1 MQEDRRVS
9 VIVLYTHP
17 LFGEGIAQMLASE
30 PDVDVTPLAASD
42 PQQAERLLTLAPDVV
57 IFERGDPDMATDVLR
72 YAPSA
77 LVIDVSLSPGP
88 TFTYQ
93 RHEVQAQ
100 PDVILDAVRGV
111 RMPAPVQAAAPSGAP
126 SERARGAAPAGR

>member
-1 MQEDRRVS
+1 
-9 VIVLYTHP
+9 
-17 LFGEGIAQMLASE
+17 MLTGE
-30 PDVDVTPLAASD
+30 PDVEVTPLAASD
-42 PQQAERLLTLAPDVV
+42 PRQAEYLLTLAPDVV

-77 LVIDVSLSPGP
+77 LVIDVSLNPGP

-100 PDVILDAVRGV
+100 PDVILDAVRGM
-111 RMPAPVQAAAPSGAP
+111 RMSGAVAEATP
-126 SERARGAAPAGR
+126 GGAPTGRARGAAPAGR